1 MDKKNLTIKETF
13 ALAIQNHQRNN
24 LQVAEKLYKEILKK
38 NPSHVDAYNNLG
50 AALQGL
56 KKFEKAK
63 TCYERVLNLDPF
75 NNGTHLNYGELLL
88 SLNQHAKGLEH
99 IIKGSGC
106 IKFTQKNFR
115 II

>member
-1 MDKKNLTIKETF
+1 M
-13 ALAIQNHQRNN
+13 
-24 LQVAEKLYKEILKK
+24 
-38 NPSHVDAYNNLG
+38 S
-50 AALQGL
+50 LQGL

-106 IKFTQKNFR
+106 IKFTQKNFK